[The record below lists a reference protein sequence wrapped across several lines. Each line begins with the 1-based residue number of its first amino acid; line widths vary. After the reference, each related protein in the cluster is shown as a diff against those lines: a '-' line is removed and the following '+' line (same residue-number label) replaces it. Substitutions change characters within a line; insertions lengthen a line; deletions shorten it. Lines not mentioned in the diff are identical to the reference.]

1 MVLKFQ
7 MMKSDPDICLCNPIT
22 DNFTTFEILIQTRNP
37 AFTLRQSRTRRR
49 YNDFCW
55 LKKKL
60 KKNHPMWLFHLSG
73 TPLSKCPALPEKKKF
88 SDRFEIQFLVQRMKE
103 LEDWLYRIVGVDL
116 YLSDT
121 TLHLFLQTSLT
132 CEQIDKY
139 MNGNLSELEV
149 QQGYKEA
156 ELHLDT
162 YIGTTDDLTS
172 SFRGLSSS
180 VSQENI
186 LSDPV
191 HIQSQSRAVLH
202 STPDRSDSGI
212 AEFES
217 DTESSYD
224 SQGSPYVRSI
234 DSRTSEKYPPL
245 TEVTRDLVNKNPNN
259 DSNTCVSGAV
269 KLSSAA
275 DKVAET
281 KPKTSDQAEP
291 QFEYKIKTFVSPDV
305 CGTDVEINVTSKEKI
320 KMGVN
325 ENSQEKMSER
335 TKQNVK
341 QESDIRT
348 HMHETESANSSSKPK
363 HKVEMGVLY
372 C

>member
-1 MVLKFQ
+1 MF
-7 MMKSDPDICLCNPIT
+7 ICFVSLENGEVYFYC
-22 DNFTTFEILIQTRNP
+22 
-37 AFTLRQSRTRRR
+37 
-49 YNDFCW
+49 
-55 LKKKL
+55 
-60 KKNHPMWLFHLSG
+60 LF
-73 TPLSKCPALPEKKKF
+73 F
-88 SDRFEIQFLVQRMKE
+88 FFR
-103 LEDWLYRIVGVDL
+103 
-116 YLSDT
+116 
-121 TLHLFLQTSLT
+121 
-132 CEQIDKY
+132 
-139 MNGNLSELEV
+139 
-149 QQGYKEA
+149 
-156 ELHLDT
+156 
-162 YIGTTDDLTS
+162 TTDDLTS

-259 DSNTCVSGAV
+259 DINTCVSGAV
-269 KLSSAA
+269 KSSSAA

-281 KPKTSDQAEP
+281 KPKTSDQAER

-325 ENSQEKMSER
+325 ENSQENMSER